1 MPPLSINISC
11 AEYKDKMAAFDFD
24 WTLVSPKGGK
34 TFPSDIDDWEFLY
47 PNIPAKLKKYFDDG
61 YMIVIFTNQ
70 SKPWKLKQIELVA
83 NLLGI
88 PMFVV
93 VATQKS
99 DYKPNPSLFDVFIG
113 PHKIIKEESFFV
125 GDALGRKSDFSDS
138 DLCFAQAI
146 GLKCFSPEQV
156 FCEKNDIEILIPTI
170 PITQDNQIIIMVG
183 FPGSG
188 KSTIA
193 KSICANDQ
201 FIHIE
206 GDVFKSA
213 EKMIK
218 AALPHIKEGK
228 SIVFDATNSSS
239 KKRSLYI
246 EFAKKYNYKVVCI
259 YVSCDQ
265 SISYKRNLLRSE
277 DKVVPK
283 IAYSVYVKH
292 FTQPT
297 PEEGFEVIMV

>member
-1 MPPLSINISC
+1 MPPVLLNIIG

-34 TFPSDIDDWEFLY
+34 TFPADIDDWELLY
-47 PNIPAKLKKYFDDG
+47 PNIADKLKKYFDDG
-61 YMIVIFTNQ
+61 FMIVIFTNQ
-70 SKPWKLKQIELVA
+70 SKPWKLEQIESVA
-83 NLLGI
+83 FLLNI

-93 VATQKS
+93 VATEKC
-99 DYKPNPSLFDVFIG
+99 DYKPNVSLFNIFIG
-113 PHKIIKEESFFV
+113 QHAIQKEDSFFV

-138 DLCFAQAI
+138 DLRFAQAI
-146 GLKCFSPEQV
+146 GIKCYSPEEI
-156 FCEKNDIEILIPTI
+156 FCEKPNEILIPTI
-170 PITQDNQIIIMVG
+170 PLSQDKQIIIMVG

-188 KSTIA
+188 KSTLA

-206 GDVFKSA
+206 GDVFKTA

-218 AALPHIKEGK
+218 ASLSHIKEGK

-246 EFAKKYNYKVVCI
+246 EFAKKYDYKVVCI
-259 YVSCDQ
+259 HVSCEQ
-265 SISYKRNLLRSE
+265 SVSYKRNLLRGH
-277 DKVVPK
+277 DKLVPK
-283 IAYSVYVKH
+283 IAYSVYTKH
-292 FTQPT
+292 FNP
-297 PEEGFEVIMV
+297 PDPAEGFELIVL